1 MITLST
7 KPNERG
13 TAIFTLEFTDE
24 DGAIVIPS
32 TSAWQLMKSDGT
44 IVNDR
49 DFASCSFSGTTVVLS
64 GDDLQLFASDDKK
77 RIFAIQAAYDSTA
90 GNDLP
95 LVDEVQFKIN
105 PLLSQE

>member
-1 MITLST
+1 MITLTT

-13 TAIFTLEFTDE
+13 TAIFELEFADE
-24 DGAIVIPS
+24 NGATVVPS

-44 IVNDR
+44 IVNNR

-64 GDDLQLFASDDKK
+64 GDDLQLFANDDKK
-77 RIFAIQAAYDSTA
+77 RIFAIEALYDSTA
-90 GNDLP
+90 GSGLP

-105 PLLSQE
+105 PLISQE